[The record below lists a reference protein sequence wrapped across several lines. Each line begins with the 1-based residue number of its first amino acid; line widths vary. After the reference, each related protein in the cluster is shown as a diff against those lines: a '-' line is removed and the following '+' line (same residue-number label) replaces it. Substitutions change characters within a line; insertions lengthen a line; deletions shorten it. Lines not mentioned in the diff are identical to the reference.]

1 MYETRTKKKQ
11 ERDEKEDKI
20 LIYRNILMI
29 NKLRQREIT
38 GKRIKIDYVYPLR
51 DTKYVCYRCTRKI
64 KGLIIDLPNDIDV
77 FGFRY
82 HYIIPML
89 SCHRCRDPVA
99 LP

>member
-1 MYETRTKKKQ
+1 MFVTYV
-11 ERDEKEDKI
+11 
-20 LIYRNILMI
+20 
-29 NKLRQREIT
+29 
-38 GKRIKIDYVYPLR
+38 IK
-51 DTKYVCYRCTRKI
+51 KI
-64 KGLIIDLPNDIDV
+64 KGLIIDLPNDIDI